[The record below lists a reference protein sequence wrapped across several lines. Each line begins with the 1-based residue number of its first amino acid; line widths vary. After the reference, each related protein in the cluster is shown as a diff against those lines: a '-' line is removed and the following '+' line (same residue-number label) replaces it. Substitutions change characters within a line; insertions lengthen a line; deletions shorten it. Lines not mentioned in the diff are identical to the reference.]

1 MFADA
6 RPAWPWP
13 HTMNRREGFTL
24 LEICLAVAICLLL
37 VLVAVPS
44 VRGVMAQ
51 QRLHATFDAFDRLV
65 RKAQARSMDER
76 GTYTL
81 VWKKEA
87 IELVPLDAKEGGT
100 ATAEPER
107 LAVGDGEDYAIERTA
122 ALTKSPEPV
131 WTFWRSGVC
140 EPAIVS
146 YKGPLGT
153 WTVKYDPLTARGTL
167 LNEEVK

>member
-1 MFADA
+1 MLAHN
-6 RPAWPWP
+6 RP
-13 HTMNRREGFTL
+13 MNRRAGFTL

-37 VLVAVPS
+37 VLIAVPS
-44 VRGVMAQ
+44 VRGVMAE
-51 QRLHATFDAFDRLV
+51 QRLHATFEAFDGLV

-76 GTYTL
+76 RTYVL
-81 VWKKEA
+81 AWKKEA
-87 IELVPLDAKEGGT
+87 IELIPEETKEGET
-100 ATAEPER
+100 APPQTER
-107 LAVGDGEDYAIERTA
+107 LSLGNGEDYAIERPA
-122 ALTKSPEPV
+122 ALAKNPEPV

-153 WTVKYDPLTARGTL
+153 LTVRYDALTAHGTF